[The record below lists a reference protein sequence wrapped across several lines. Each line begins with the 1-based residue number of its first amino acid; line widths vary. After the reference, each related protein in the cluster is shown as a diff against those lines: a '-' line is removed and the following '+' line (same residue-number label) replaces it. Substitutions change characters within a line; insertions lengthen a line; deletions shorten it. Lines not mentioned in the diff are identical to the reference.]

1 MQKYLEQTYAK
12 SILKERNGKREMM
25 PGMSHPVYDGDA
37 DDDDHNGLRLCDYST
52 CNTVAV

>member
-1 MQKYLEQTYAK
+1 MQIYLGQTYAK
-12 SILKERNGKREMM
+12 SILKDRNGKREMM

-37 DDDDHNGLRLCDYST
+37 DDVLRLCDYST